1 VAKKGLNMFN
11 KILIANR
18 GEIAIRVAKACQEL
32 GISTVGVYSTVDKT
46 SSHLLFMDETV
57 WIGDSSPLASY
68 LNIDSIIGAAK
79 KTNSNAIH
87 PGYGFLAENSKFAS
101 ACENAGIIFIGPGSK
116 SLALVGDKIDSR
128 NTVKKVG
135 IPIIPGME
143 ISSTDI
149 SKFKKIAKEVG
160 YPVMVKASMGG
171 GGKGM
176 RIVFDEK
183 ELEKSIIAGQREAK
197 SAFGDE
203 SVYLEKYIEQPHHIE
218 FQVLRDNFGNCIHL
232 FERECSIQRRH
243 QKIIE
248 ETPSPA
254 LNDELRKKMGKAA
267 KKVIDAS
274 DYTTAGTVEF
284 LLDKDKNFYFLE
296 VNARIQVEH
305 PITEMVTGVDLVKQ
319 QILIAAGEKLKL
331 KQTQICQN
339 GHAIEARIYAED
351 ADNDFLP
358 SPGKI
363 LFLNEP
369 SGPGIRVDTGI
380 YQGWNVPPHYDPIL
394 SKLIVWAEDRKSS
407 LPRISNALKN
417 YILLGLKTNIGYLR
431 RIINTENFMAG
442 KYNTHF
448 IEENEKNLKPTNEN
462 LEIALIAAALDKGKA
477 KLSLTTE
484 TSIKSNPW
492 IEIGKWEICTNLSL
506 SKTEINDEN

>member
-1 VAKKGLNMFN
+1 MFK

-18 GEIAIRVAKACQEL
+18 GEITIRVARACQEL
-32 GISTVGVYSTVDKT
+32 GIATVGVYSTVDKT
-46 SSHLLFMDETV
+46 SLHLRYMDEAV
-57 WIGDSSPLASY
+57 WIGDSAPLASY
-68 LNIDSIIGAAK
+68 LNIDAIIDAAK
-79 KTNSNAIH
+79 KTKSEAIH
-87 PGYGFLAENSKFAS
+87 PGYGFLAENELFAS
-101 ACENAGIIFIGPGSK
+101 ACENAGIIFIGPSSK
-116 SLALVGDKIDSR
+116 SLALVGDKIASR
-128 NTVKKVG
+128 NTVKKLGV
-135 IPIIPGME
+135 PIIPGME
-143 ISSTDI
+143 MANTDI
-149 SKFKKIAKEVG
+149 SKFKITAKRVG

-176 RIVFDEK
+176 RIVRNEK
-183 ELEKSIIAGQREAK
+183 ELESSIAAGQREAK
-197 SAFGDE
+197 SSFGDD
-203 SVYLEKYIEQPHHIE
+203 SIYLEKYIEQPHHIE
-218 FQVLRDNFGNCIHL
+218 FQVLRDKFGNCVHL
-232 FERECSIQRRH
+232 YERECSIQRRH

-248 ETPSPA
+248 ETPSPV
-254 LNDELRKKMGKAA
+254 LNDDLRMKMGEAA
-267 KKVIDAS
+267 KRVIETA
-274 DYTTAGTVEF
+274 DYTSAGTVEF

-305 PITEMVTGVDLVKQ
+305 PITEMVTGVDLVRQ

-331 KQTQICQN
+331 RQEQISQN

-380 YQGWNVPPHYDPIL
+380 YQGWNIPPHYDPIL
-394 SKLIVWAEDRKSS
+394 SKLIVWAEDRKSC

-417 YILLGLKTNIGYLR
+417 YILLGLKTNISYLR
-431 RIINTENFMAG
+431 RIINTKKFMIG

-448 IEENEKNLKPTNEN
+448 IGENEKNLKPSTEN
-462 LEIALIAAALDKGKA
+462 LDIALIAAALDKEKE

-492 IEIGKWEICTNLSL
+492 KEIGEWEICKKNT
-506 SKTEINDEN
+506 

>member
-1 VAKKGLNMFN
+1 MFR
-11 KILIANR
+11 KILVANR
-18 GEIAIRVAKACQEL
+18 GEIAIRVAKACKEL
-32 GISTVGVYSTVDKT
+32 GISTVGIFSNVDKT

-57 WIGDSSPLASY
+57 WIGESAPNASY
-68 LNIDSIIGAAK
+68 LNIDAIIDAAK
-79 KTNSNAIH
+79 KTNSEAIH
-87 PGYGFLAENSKFAS
+87 PGYGFLAENELFAS
-101 ACENAGIIFIGPGSK
+101 ACEDAGINFIGPNSK
-116 SLALVGDKIDSR
+116 SLTLVGDKIASR
-128 NTVKKVG
+128 NTVKKLGV
-135 IPIIPGME
+135 PIIPGME
-143 ISSTDI
+143 MTSTDI
-149 SKFKKIAKEVG
+149 SKFKMMAKKVG

-176 RIVFDEK
+176 RVVHNEN
-183 ELEKSIIAGQREAK
+183 ELEKSVAAGQREAK
-197 SAFGDE
+197 SSFGDD
-203 SVYLEKYIEQPHHIE
+203 SIYLEKYIEQPHHIE
-218 FQVLRDNFGNCIHL
+218 FQVLRDKFGNCVHL
-232 FERECSIQRRH
+232 YERECSVQRRH

-248 ETPSPA
+248 ETPSPV
-254 LNDELRKKMGKAA
+254 LNDGLRQMMGEAA
-267 KKVIDAS
+267 KKIINAS
-274 DYTTAGTVEF
+274 HYTTAGTVEF
-284 LLDKDKNFYFLE
+284 LLDKNKNFYFLE

-331 KQTQICQN
+331 KQEQISQN

-363 LFLNEP
+363 LYLNEP

-394 SKLIVWAEDRKSS
+394 SKLIVWAENRKSS

-417 YILLGLKTNIGYLR
+417 YILLGLKTNIGYLL
-431 RIINTENFMAG
+431 RIVNTENFIAG

-448 IEENEKNLKPTNEN
+448 IEENEKKLKPTNEN
-462 LEIALIAAALDKGKA
+462 LDIALLAAVLDKGKE

-492 IEIGKWEICTNLSL
+492 TEIGKWEICKNG
-506 SKTEINDEN
+506 E